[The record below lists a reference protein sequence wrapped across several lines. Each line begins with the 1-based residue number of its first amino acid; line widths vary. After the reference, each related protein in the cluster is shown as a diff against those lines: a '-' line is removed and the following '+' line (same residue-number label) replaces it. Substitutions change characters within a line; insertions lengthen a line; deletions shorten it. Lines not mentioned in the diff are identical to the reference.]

1 MDQAGRYTAE
11 HTVMEAGMEI
21 RELKHLL
28 HVAEDNIEKLKTEIV
43 RLKAEQKLQFLL
55 HEDPTSMVLNFD
67 EDKEIELKSVASEK
81 YNKFGD
87 KSLLDSDDEEP
98 NNESY

>member
-1 MDQAGRYTAE
+1 MDEAGRYTAE

-28 HVAEDNIEKLKTEIV
+28 RVAEDNIEKLKTEIV
-43 RLKAEQKLQFLL
+43 RLKSEQKLQFLL

-67 EDKEIELKSVASEK
+67 EDRELELGSLASEK
-81 YNKFGD
+81 YNKFDD
-87 KSLLDSDDEEP
+87 KSQLDADDEEP
-98 NNESY
+98 NKESY

>member
-67 EDKEIELKSVASEK
+67 EDKEVELKSLASEK
-81 YNKFGD
+81 YNKFDD
-87 KSLLDSDDEEP
+87 KSQLDADDEEP
-98 NNESY
+98 NKESY

>member
-43 RLKAEQKLQFLL
+43 RLKA
-55 HEDPTSMVLNFD
+55 
-67 EDKEIELKSVASEK
+67 
-81 YNKFGD
+81 
-87 KSLLDSDDEEP
+87 
-98 NNESY
+98 

>member
-67 EDKEIELKSVASEK
+67 EDRELELGALASEK
-81 YNKFGD
+81 YNKFDD
-87 KSLLDSDDEEP
+87 KSLLNSDDEEP
-98 NNESY
+98 NKESY

>member
-28 HVAEDNIEKLKTEIV
+28 HIAEDNIEKLKTEIV

-55 HEDPTSMVLNFD
+55 HEDPTSMVLNIGRPRLAKF
-67 EDKEIELKSVASEK
+67 KNFSSVFN
-81 YNKFGD
+81 Y
-87 KSLLDSDDEEP
+87 L
-98 NNESY
+98 

>member
-11 HTVMEAGMEI
+11 HTVMESGMEI

-67 EDKEIELKSVASEK
+67 EDKEVELKSVASEK
-81 YNKFGD
+81 YNKFDD

-98 NNESY
+98 NKESY

>member
-1 MDQAGRYTAE
+1 M
-11 HTVMEAGMEI
+11 
-21 RELKHLL
+21 
-28 HVAEDNIEKLKTEIV
+28 
-43 RLKAEQKLQFLL
+43 RLKAEQKLQFIM

-67 EDKEIELKSVASEK
+67 EDKEIELRSVASEK

>member
-1 MDQAGRYTAE
+1 MDDAGKYTAE

-28 HVAEDNIEKLKTEIV
+28 HIAEDNIEKLKTEIV

-67 EDKEIELKSVASEK
+67 EDKEIELRSVASEK